1 MKAVLLKDA
10 RVALKAGEV
19 VNISP
24 ADYAFL
30 VSLGV
35 AAPLVEDEKE
45 APKKKTAKK

>member
-24 ADYAFL
+24 ADL
-30 VSLGV
+30 NL
-35 AAPLVEDEKE
+35 P
-45 APKKKTAKK
+45 